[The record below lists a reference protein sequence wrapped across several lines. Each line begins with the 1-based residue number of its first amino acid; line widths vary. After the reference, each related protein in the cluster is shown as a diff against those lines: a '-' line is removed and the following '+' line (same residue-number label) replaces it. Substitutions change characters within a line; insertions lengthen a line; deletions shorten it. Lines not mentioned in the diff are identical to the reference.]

1 MDNLTGLKRKALYG
15 SILIL
20 VLIAFDQWTKSLAAA
35 HLKGHAAVSLIRNIL
50 ELLYVENMGAAFGI
64 MNGMRLIFVV
74 LAPLVSAALIYICL
88 KLPEAQRF
96 GWLKLCAIL
105 IISGAM
111 GNWIDRVRQG
121 YVVDFIYFKPIDFPV
136 FNVADIYVTCAA
148 FGMIFLLLFYYT
160 EEETNEIPLLG
171 QKKKEERDPDD
182 TD

>member
-1 MDNLTGLKRKALYG
+1 MDNLTGLKRKALSG

-35 HLKGHAAVSLIRNIL
+35 HLKGHAAVSLIRNVL
-50 ELLYVENMGAAFGI
+50 ELLYVENTGAAFGI

-74 LAPLVSAALIYICL
+74 LAPLVSAALVYICL
-88 KLPEAQRF
+88 KLPGAPRF
-96 GWLKLCAIL
+96 RWLRLCAVL

-160 EEETNEIPLLG
+160 EEEANEIPLLG
-171 QKKKEERDPDD
+171 QKKNKQSDQDD
-182 TD
+182 NH